1 MWSFCYQQAL
11 KGYFFVAR
19 AVEKIISSQS
29 VGKIVIIIISFSLS
43 KNKNIV
49 DNVGKETCAIMPT
62 QITYEI
68 DYISLLEDSTISN
81 AIFCFIFMYFI
92 VM

>member
-1 MWSFCYQQAL
+1 M
-11 KGYFFVAR
+11 
-19 AVEKIISSQS
+19 
-29 VGKIVIIIISFSLS
+29 SLS

-81 AIFCFIFMYFI
+81 AMFCFIFMYFI